1 MKRSTIRFSLVGIAT
16 FMVLAGAS
24 RLMFAPPTS
33 PPLVAT
39 IDLERL
45 FNGLDIQKTEGAR
58 VDAVAV
64 KYDTQLD
71 GLRGQI
77 ENLQAEL
84 ENFEQGGE
92 AWLKTSRDAEAAI
105 GEYQAIEQF
114 ARLKVEAERAKS
126 MRNVY
131 ERIKSEIETFAK
143 AQTPP
148 LDLVLIDDTIP
159 VLEPSTAEAMQK
171 QISARRM
178 IYASSAFDIT
188 DILLERI
195 NASGGTGG

>member
-1 MKRSTIRFSLVGIAT
+1 MKRSTIRFSLAGMAT
-16 FMVLAGAS
+16 IMVLAGAS

-45 FNGLDIQKTEGAR
+45 FNGLDVQKTEGAR

-64 KYDTQLD
+64 KFDTQLN

-105 GEYQAIEQF
+105 SEYQAIEQC

-126 MRNVY
+126 MRKVY

-178 IYASSAFDIT
+178 IYASRAFDIT
-188 DILLERI
+188 DILLERM
-195 NASGGTGG
+195 NASGGNGG

>member
-1 MKRSTIRFSLVGIAT
+1 MKRSTIRFSLAGIAT

>member
-1 MKRSTIRFSLVGIAT
+1 MKRSTIRFSLAGIAT

-105 GEYQAIEQF
+105 SEYQAIEQF

>member
-1 MKRSTIRFSLVGIAT
+1 MKRSTIRFSLAGIAT

-105 GEYQAIEQF
+105 SEYQAIEQF

-178 IYASSAFDIT
+178 IYASRAFDIT

>member
-1 MKRSTIRFSLVGIAT
+1 MNASRLRILVAGTAAIAL
-16 FMVLAGAS
+16 LAGAAGV
-24 RLMFAPPTS
+24 MFAVPTS
-33 PPLVAT
+33 PPIVAT
-39 IDLERL
+39 VDLERL
-45 FNGLDIQKTEGAR
+45 FNNLDVQKTEGER

-64 KYDTQLD
+64 KYDAELD
-71 GLRGQI
+71 QLRGRI

-105 GEYQAIEQF
+105 SEYQAIEQF

-126 MRNVY
+126 MRTVY
-131 ERIKSEIETFAK
+131 ERIRSEVEAFAK

-148 LDLVLIDDTIP
+148 IDMVIIDDTVP
-159 VLEPSTAEAMQK
+159 QLEPSTAEAMQK

-178 IYASSAFDIT
+178 IYSSDAFDVT
-188 DILLERI
+188 DILLARM
-195 NASGGTGG
+195 NAATGSGG

>member
-105 GEYQAIEQF
+105 SEYQAIEQF